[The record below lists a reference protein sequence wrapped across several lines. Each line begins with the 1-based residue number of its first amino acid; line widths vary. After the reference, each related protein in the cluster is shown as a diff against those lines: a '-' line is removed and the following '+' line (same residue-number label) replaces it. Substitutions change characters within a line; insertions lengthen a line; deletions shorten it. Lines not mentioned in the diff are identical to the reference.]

1 MTRAIAAG
9 VLAAV
14 LGGAPLQC
22 GGGHSDPALRTE
34 DSAGDALWAL
44 AMEFRARGNEDAA
57 KQTLRFLVEKY
68 PSNRHVP
75 AARLELEGA
84 GDAGAR

>member
-1 MTRAIAAG
+1 VTRAVVIGALFAA
-9 VLAAV
+9 

-22 GGGHSDPALRTE
+22 GSGHSDPALRTE

-44 AMEFRARGNEDAA
+44 AMDFRAKGNEDAA
-57 KQTLRFLVEKY
+57 KQTLRFLVEHY

-75 AARLELEGA
+75 AAKLELEGG
-84 GDAGAR
+84 GDGGA

>member
-1 MTRAIAAG
+1 MTKALVIGA
-9 VLAAV
+9 LAVA
-14 LGGAPLQC
+14 LGNAPLQC

-44 AMEFRARGNEDAA
+44 AMDFRTKGNEDAY
-57 KQTLRFLVEKY
+57 KQTLRFLVEHY

-75 AARLELEGA
+75 AAKIELGGGA
-84 GDAGAR
+84 DGG